1 MTRSLTLQVDGPA
14 NVQDGSMTRMLAVVL
29 AGVFAGL
36 TATATSLAAPRPV
49 RADCDGPFPEFGDL
63 VRSAKTIVI
72 GDVVAIERGGAWD
85 PLDEGVSS
93 RFSLQIAHVVRG
105 SSHPVVRIDD
115 MPTTRCASV
124 IGARLGDRIALAV
137 DGSAF
142 DRSDGVNMV
151 AWIDAVPPPGFGPRA
166 ANPAD
171 TFSVED
177 VFALVGRELPAP
189 QSAEGAPAEATSSPL
204 TVLGVLAVSLVGVV
218 VVAALLGR
226 RRHAGDIGAR

>member
-1 MTRSLTLQVDGPA
+1 MNRSLTLQSMAPA
-14 NVQDGSMTRMLAVVL
+14 DVPHGSMTRTLSIVL

-36 TATATSLAAPRPV
+36 ITTATSLAAPRPV
-49 RADCDGPFPEFGDL
+49 RADCDGPFPEFREL

-85 PLDEGVSS
+85 PVDEGVSS
-93 RFSLQIAHVVRG
+93 RFTLQIAHVVRG
-105 SSHPVVRIDD
+105 SSHPVVTIAD

-124 IGARLGDRIALAV
+124 IGARLGDRIALAI

-142 DRSDGVNMV
+142 DRASDVNMV
-151 AWIDAVPPPGFGPRA
+151 AWIDAVPPPGFGPGA

-171 TFSVED
+171 TVSVEE
-177 VFALVGRELPAP
+177 VFALVGQELPAP
-189 QSAEGAPAEATSSPL
+189 QSAEGAPVEATSSSL

-218 VVAALLGR
+218 VVVVLLGR
-226 RRHAGDIGAR
+226 RRHAGDIGLR